1 MRKFVIAALFALAA
15 APAAAA
21 EAPATVT
28 VPFAD
33 LNLSSAAGSA
43 TLEARISA
51 AVNSVCKR
59 PNIRDLKAMQ
69 SWEDCKAEART
80 AVQGQLAYTGA
91 PVQVASAL

>member
-15 APAAAA
+15 APAVAA
-21 EAPATVT
+21 EAPATVA

-43 TLEARISA
+43 TLEARISS

-69 SWEDCKAEART
+69 SWEDCKAEAHT
-80 AVQGQLAYTGA
+80 AVKAQLAYTAA
-91 PVQVASAL
+91 PLQVASAL